1 MLKVYRHI
9 LIEKRMEREMNA
21 FAKTDVGI
29 ERAVNQDYVYT
40 KLDNI
45 GCLPNIFVVADGMG
59 GHKAGDMASR
69 YTVDTLIELLK
80 QSAGMDPLDAVDDNI
95 KLLKKAGESE
105 EYEGMGTTL
114 VVASI
119 FGSTLRV
126 ANVGDSRLYV
136 IGEDITQITR
146 DHSLVEEMVQL
157 GQIDRKAARTHEKK
171 NYITRAIGG
180 CETVEA
186 EMFSVDLKDN
196 DIIKQIED
204 MNADIIVVVA
214 YGKILPKRVLEAAK
228 YGCINVHA
236 SLLPK
241 YRGAAPIQ
249 WSVINGDKE
258 TGVTIMQMDEGLD
271 TGDILLVKKTNI
283 DVDETSEELFDR
295 LSLIGADALIE
306 SLADIEKGNI
316 NPVSQCEKGSSYAQ
330 KITKALS
337 SIDWNKTAFEVHNL
351 VRGLQT
357 WPCAQTTLNNKNI
370 KIHKTVLSDIKGG
383 KAGEIIDNNK
393 KLIVSCGDGRCV
405 EILELQPDG
414 KKRMDTKSFLAGNKV
429 TVGTILGE

>member
-80 QSAGMDPLDAVDDNI
+80 QSAGMDPVDDNI
-95 KLLKKAGESE
+95 KLVNTLLLKKAGESE

-196 DIIKQIED
+196 DIILMCSDGLTNMLED
-204 MNADIIVVVA
+204 SEIFHIVKESADI
-214 YGKILPKRVLEAAK
+214 KTAAD
-228 YGCINVHA
+228 
-236 SLLPK
+236 S
-241 YRGAAPIQ
+241 
-249 WSVINGDKE
+249 
-258 TGVTIMQMDEGLD
+258 
-271 TGDILLVKKTNI
+271 LVKKANYNGGKDNI
-283 DVDETSEELFDR
+283 SVV
-295 LSLIGADALIE
+295 LIE
-306 SLADIEKGNI
+306 
-316 NPVSQCEKGSSYAQ
+316 P
-330 KITKALS
+330 
-337 SIDWNKTAFEVHNL
+337 
-351 VRGLQT
+351 
-357 WPCAQTTLNNKNI
+357 
-370 KIHKTVLSDIKGG
+370 
-383 KAGEIIDNNK
+383 
-393 KLIVSCGDGRCV
+393 
-405 EILELQPDG
+405 
-414 KKRMDTKSFLAGNKV
+414 
-429 TVGTILGE
+429 

>member
-59 GHKAGDMASR
+59 GHKAGDMASK

-95 KLLKKAGESE
+95 KLVNTLLLKKAGESE

-186 EMFSVDLKDN
+186 EMFSVDLNDN
-196 DIIKQIED
+196 DIILCAQMGLLICL
-204 MNADIIVVVA
+204 
-214 YGKILPKRVLEAAK
+214 KIQRYFTL
-228 YGCINVHA
+228 
-236 SLLPK
+236 S
-241 YRGAAPIQ
+241 
-249 WSVINGDKE
+249 
-258 TGVTIMQMDEGLD
+258 
-271 TGDILLVKKTNI
+271 KK
-283 DVDETSEELFDR
+283 
-295 LSLIGADALIE
+295 ALI
-306 SLADIEKGNI
+306 LKQQLTALLKRLII
-316 NPVSQCEKGSSYAQ
+316 MVA
-330 KITKALS
+330 KI
-337 SIDWNKTAFEVHNL
+337 IY
-351 VRGLQT
+351 Q
-357 WPCAQTTLNNKNI
+357 
-370 KIHKTVLSDIKGG
+370 
-383 KAGEIIDNNK
+383 
-393 KLIVSCGDGRCV
+393 
-405 EILELQPDG
+405 
-414 KKRMDTKSFLAGNKV
+414 
-429 TVGTILGE
+429 

>member
-59 GHKAGDMASR
+59 GHKAGDMASK

-95 KLLKKAGESE
+95 KLVNTLLLKKAGESE

-146 DHSLVEEMVQL
+146 
-157 GQIDRKAARTHEKK
+157 
-171 NYITRAIGG
+171 AIGG

-186 EMFSVDLKDN
+186 EMFSVDLNDN
-196 DIIKQIED
+196 DIILMCSDGLTNMLED
-204 MNADIIVVVA
+204 SEIFHIVKESADI
-214 YGKILPKRVLEAAK
+214 KTAAD
-228 YGCINVHA
+228 
-236 SLLPK
+236 S
-241 YRGAAPIQ
+241 
-249 WSVINGDKE
+249 
-258 TGVTIMQMDEGLD
+258 
-271 TGDILLVKKTNI
+271 LVKKANYNGGKDNI
-283 DVDETSEELFDR
+283 SVV
-295 LSLIGADALIE
+295 LIE
-306 SLADIEKGNI
+306 
-316 NPVSQCEKGSSYAQ
+316 P
-330 KITKALS
+330 
-337 SIDWNKTAFEVHNL
+337 
-351 VRGLQT
+351 
-357 WPCAQTTLNNKNI
+357 
-370 KIHKTVLSDIKGG
+370 
-383 KAGEIIDNNK
+383 
-393 KLIVSCGDGRCV
+393 
-405 EILELQPDG
+405 
-414 KKRMDTKSFLAGNKV
+414 
-429 TVGTILGE
+429 

>member
-95 KLLKKAGESE
+95 KLVNTLLLKKAGESE

-119 FGSTLRV
+119 FGSTLRVANVGTTVVAATVLGKYLQV

-196 DIIKQIED
+196 DIILMCSDGLTNMLED
-204 MNADIIVVVA
+204 SEIFHIVKESADI
-214 YGKILPKRVLEAAK
+214 KTAAD
-228 YGCINVHA
+228 
-236 SLLPK
+236 S
-241 YRGAAPIQ
+241 
-249 WSVINGDKE
+249 
-258 TGVTIMQMDEGLD
+258 
-271 TGDILLVKKTNI
+271 LVKKANYNGGKDNI
-283 DVDETSEELFDR
+283 SVV
-295 LSLIGADALIE
+295 LIE
-306 SLADIEKGNI
+306 
-316 NPVSQCEKGSSYAQ
+316 P
-330 KITKALS
+330 
-337 SIDWNKTAFEVHNL
+337 
-351 VRGLQT
+351 
-357 WPCAQTTLNNKNI
+357 
-370 KIHKTVLSDIKGG
+370 
-383 KAGEIIDNNK
+383 
-393 KLIVSCGDGRCV
+393 
-405 EILELQPDG
+405 
-414 KKRMDTKSFLAGNKV
+414 
-429 TVGTILGE
+429 